1 VSDHAAKARAPLSA
15 SAIREQI
22 AAAGVRF
29 VAALPDITT
38 SEQVLK
44 PLLTDP
50 TVRVVQVCKEDE
62 GISIC
67 AGLYAGGERSVLMMQ
82 HTGLLDSINCLR
94 AVAVEGANPVC
105 MLVGLLRNEPG
116 LPPTQS
122 PRYGLRIV
130 QPILGA
136 MGVEHELLEFA
147 GDEACIAPAIERA
160 YERQR
165 PVVLLVG
172 GEPV

>member
-1 VSDHAAKARAPLSA
+1 MTRPAGAPLSA
-15 SAIREQI
+15 AAIRRQLDG
-22 AAAGVRF
+22 AGVRF

-38 SEQVLK
+38 SEHLLK
-44 PLLTDP
+44 PMLTDP
-50 TVRVVQVCKEDE
+50 SLRVVQVCKEDE

-67 AGLYAGGERSVLMMQ
+67 AGLYAGGERAVLMMQ

-94 AVAVEGANPVC
+94 AVGIEGENPVC

-116 LPPTQS
+116 VPPSQS

-136 MGVEHELLEFA
+136 MGVENELLEFA
-147 GDEACIAPAIERA
+147 GDEERIGPAIERA
-160 YERQR
+160 YARRR

-172 GEPV
+172 GEPL

>member
-1 VSDHAAKARAPLSA
+1 MSGPEREPLSA
-15 SAIREQI
+15 AAIREQI
-22 AAAGVRF
+22 ARAGVRF

-44 PLLTDP
+44 PMLTDP
-50 TVRVVQVCKEDE
+50 SLRVVQVCKEDE
-62 GISIC
+62 GLSIC
-67 AGLYAGGERSVLMMQ
+67 AGLYAGGERAVLMMQ

-94 AVAVEGANPVC
+94 AVGVEGENPVC

-116 LPPTQS
+116 VPPSQS

-136 MGVEHELLEFA
+136 MGIENELLEFG
-147 GDEACIAPAIERA
+147 GDEERIGPAIDRA
-160 YERQR
+160 YERRR
-165 PVVLLVG
+165 PVVLLIG

>member
-1 VSDHAAKARAPLSA
+1 MPAEAARAPLSA
-15 SAIREQI
+15 AAIREQI

-29 VAALPDITT
+29 IAALPDIMT

-44 PLLTDP
+44 PLLADP
-50 TVRVVQVCKEDE
+50 SVRVVQVCKEDE

-94 AVAVEGANPVC
+94 AVGVEGENPIC

-116 LPPTQS
+116 VPPSQS

-136 MGVEHELLEFA
+136 MGVEYELLEFA
-147 GDEACIAPAIERA
+147 GDEARIAPAIERA
-160 YERQR
+160 YERRR

-172 GEPV
+172 GEPL

>member
-1 VSDHAAKARAPLSA
+1 MSGAAGAPLSA
-15 SAIREQI
+15 AAIREQLDR
-22 AAAGVRF
+22 AGVRF

-38 SEQVLK
+38 SEHVLK
-44 PLLTDP
+44 PMLADP
-50 TVRVVQVCKEDE
+50 SLRVIQVCKEDE

-94 AVAVEGANPVC
+94 AVGVEGENPVC

-116 LPPTQS
+116 VPPSRS

-136 MGVEHELLEFA
+136 MGVENELLEFA
-147 GDEACIAPAIERA
+147 GDEERIAPAIARA
-160 YERQR
+160 YDRRR
-165 PVVLLVG
+165 PVVLLIG